1 MNRKLLLLS
10 LIVLIYSGM
19 MSQVRSMKLGI
30 GPEVNVNLLIPDA
43 ASQKVSL
50 GGGININY
58 SAFPRFGVGVNVG
71 FNELSGIRDDI
82 NFKTSTWHM
91 KTNLIYNIL
100 PDDKINPFIS
110 GGIGLLYFDP
120 KYDNG
125 KPLYNASMGNYQK
138 WTVVIPVSV
147 GANFFFA
154 EEFSLNITS
163 EYNFAMSDFLDD
175 IKVKGGSGDNYFSC
189 RIGLS
194 YYFFDKFYIL
204 RERKN
209 K

>member
-1 MNRKLLLLS
+1 MNRKSLLLILMIFIS
-10 LIVLIYSGM
+10 QVGI
-19 MSQVRSMKLGI
+19 SQVRSLKLGV
-30 GPEVNVNLLIPDA
+30 GPEVNVNLLIPDDA
-43 ASQKVSL
+43 EKKVSL
-50 GGGININY
+50 GGGVNINY
-58 SAFPRFGVGVNVG
+58 SAFPHFGIGVNVG
-71 FNELSGIRDDI
+71 FNELNGVRNSI

-100 PDDKINPFIS
+100 PDDKINPFLA

-120 KYDNG
+120 KYDDG
-125 KPLYNASMGNYQK
+125 KPLYNASQGNYQK
-138 WTVVIPVSV
+138 WSVVLPVSLGV
-147 GANFFFA
+147 NFFFA
-154 EEFSLNITS
+154 EEFSLNITG

-175 IKVKGGSGDNYFSC
+175 IKGGSGDNYFSC
-189 RIGLS
+189 KVGLS

>member
-1 MNRKLLLLS
+1 MIFIS
-10 LIVLIYSGM
+10 QFLI
-19 MSQVRSMKLGI
+19 SQVRSLKLGV
-30 GPEVNVNLLIPDA
+30 GPDVNVNLFMPDDA
-43 ASQKVSL
+43 KEKISL

-58 SAFPRFGVGVNVG
+58 SAFPHFGIGVNFG
-71 FNELSGIRDDI
+71 YNELSGIRDEYD
-82 NFKTSTWHM
+82 FKTSTWHM

-110 GGIGLLYFDP
+110 GGMGLLYFDP

-138 WTVVIPVSV
+138 WSVVIPLSV

-154 EEFSLNITS
+154 EEFSLNITG

-175 IKVKGGSGDNYFSC
+175 VKKGSGDNYFSC
-189 RIGLS
+189 KIGLS

-204 RERKN
+204 RERRN

>member
-1 MNRKLLLLS
+1 MKSKYFYMFLLLVFCS
-10 LIVLIYSGM
+10 SA
-19 MSQVRSMKLGI
+19 SAQVRSLKLGV
-30 GPEVNVNLLIPDA
+30 GPDLNVNLLIPDD
-43 ASQKVSL
+43 ASKKVSL
-50 GGGININY
+50 GGGVNINY
-58 SAFPRFGVGVNVG
+58 SAFPHFGIGVNLG
-71 FNELSGIRDDI
+71 FNELSGIRNDV
-82 NFKTSTWHM
+82 NFKTSSWHM

-100 PDDKINPFIS
+100 PDDRINPFIA

-125 KPLYNASMGNYQK
+125 KPLYNASQGNYQK
-138 WTVVIPVSV
+138 WSVVVPVSA
-147 GANFFFA
+147 GLNFFFA
-154 EEFSLNITS
+154 EEFSLNLTG

-175 IKVKGGSGDNYFSC
+175 IKGGSGDNYFSC
-189 RIGLS
+189 KIGLS

>member
-1 MNRKLLLLS
+1 MNRKFLLLLLFIIIS
-10 LIVLIYSGM
+10 SGLIA
-19 MSQVRSMKLGI
+19 QVRSMKLGV
-30 GPEVNVNLLIPDA
+30 GPEVDVNLFIPDNA
-43 ASQKVSL
+43 QKKVSL
-50 GGGININY
+50 GGGVNINY
-58 SAFPRFGVGVNVG
+58 SAFPHFGVGINLG
-71 FNELSGIRDDI
+71 FNELNGIRDEV
-82 NFKTSTWHM
+82 NFKTSSWHM

-100 PDDKINPFIS
+100 PDDKINPFVS

-125 KPLYNASMGNYQK
+125 KPLYNATQGIYQK
-138 WTVVIPVSV
+138 WSVVIPVSV

-154 EEFSLNITS
+154 EEFSLNITG
-163 EYNFAMSDFLDD
+163 EYNFAMSDYLDD
-175 IKVKGGSGDNYFSC
+175 IKVGGGGGDNYFSC
-189 RIGLS
+189 RVGLS